1 MTVMN
6 QIGDKPEEVRKH
18 LEEEKRGARR
28 KERKHGERAAPPVD
42 PARPRRPDD
51 ETYEEKDRP

>member
-1 MTVMN
+1 MN